1 MLKINNNQRYN
12 SVISIA
18 RTYLHNFK
26 YFASLLLGMPSLKCK
41 HCGAIKPII
50 DDTCSFCGSR
60 MVILKEPSNEE
71 DKPNKEDTMQN
82 IDLDTIKNAVEDA
95 VEKAISKIKS
105 DESEPKEAE
114 ANINEIFVY
123 YKHRIRIMKKKGK
136 TKMASKF
143 LSLKSSISKSKD
155 LTDEEKKHLIE
166 MIGEINLKK

>member
-1 MLKINNNQRYN
+1 MIGKRNKQRYN

-95 VEKAISKIKS
+95 VEKAISKIKPI
-105 DESEPKEAE
+105 DESEPKE

-155 LTDEEKKHLIE
+155 LTDEEKKALIE